1 MEPNPHFSEYGDVKD
16 VQQEDD
22 DIGQESTI
30 IEPDTCDVHDHPAHA
45 TRCGWESFPCEQ
57 CGSCFTSREGLEGH
71 MHSHSLIKNVT
82 HAYKSKSGDM
92 ASGLDFDPLQH
103 DNAEPSVSVSSDAHI
118 ESTNTAGHNSVLPDE
133 HLYEHYACSYCE
145 KRFTTYPNKEQHEST
160 VHERHPQIAR
170 AQQSEMPYEGN
181 QQQIIIATSNHRAQ
195 PEVVDDE
202 VEHAGNYMLDVSG
215 GISENL
221 RFYFDGKIVSTST
234 MSSCEAAEVHAACS
248 TLVGLDALIL
258 DPTQLNL
265 GLSMDS
271 ILSNQE
277 LPGQALAR
285 RRTATPPLLPQIQTE
300 LESEVA
306 VSSSSSEPVTA
317 FTENP
322 LPQMTESSLT
332 PPKPTIV
339 YLSPK
344 VNRLQENQEILLPDG
359 QTACSSVCAAA
370 RRFKRRTVSPQS
382 SPQHSTTSD
391 EEAATTDTDGDAV
404 SLRSVDTQGS
414 LLHQSAS
421 ERGNS
426 SRKIEEA
433 QAIPLSTE
441 SWPPATV
448 DNRCSQQPL
457 DLSSTMKRK
466 DVGNSDDGSALDLSL
481 QKSNLEESGLISNFV
496 FPSEDHLNACLQ
508 ERAFLSVG
516 EQNGSGASQETPLVS
531 DLAIVTGSNMA
542 DSVAEGLVYG
552 LSLRSCPLNSA
563 PVTLTPLALPPA
575 APCTV
580 SFAPSG
586 THPALPTA
594 PSLITV
600 LAPPLSLPS
609 PSSQQIQV
617 LAPNVSPEPLV
628 LCAENAINSTQCDL
642 TSAFAAT
649 NAANLVA
656 LSHPLGPSSNL
667 FLTDQISLNPPFN
680 GDHGICEVPFAP
692 AAALNDPLINSYNI
706 TSNTVLI
713 ECTISLETP
722 GNVPAAVPARDG
734 AESAVCAQMLVN
746 HIERQQMLSL
756 PNAATV
762 DPAILISS
770 IEESV
775 RLSSSTSLMPDFP
788 AKAEEP
794 DQDLAEEPP
803 NAEEEEPDVFP
814 AKAEELD
821 QDLAEEPPDAEEE
834 EPGVSPAKAEEPDQ
848 DLAEEPPNGDEE
860 EPGVFLAKAEEP
872 DQDLAEEPPNADGE
886 EPADGTEPGTEV
898 ATDITESVAEVA
910 TDGTE
915 SGVVVSVDD
924 SKRVENVEETEP
936 PSDAEP
942 QTFAKNFIC
951 NVCDLLFHSM
961 KELGHHVSDHA
972 EEWPYKCEFCVLLF
986 EKPSALLDHRSSLHG
1001 VDKTYLCSACP
1012 KDFVYLCNLK
1022 QHQEEL
1028 HPAQQCTFTEE
1039 EKGKVRSQ
1047 NYNYSAKVSAELALP
1062 DGSAEQ
1068 VKKEENEA
1076 DAAAEELFTTI
1087 KILASD
1093 GGKFKAP
1100 DVRLGIN
1107 QHYPSFKP
1115 PPFPYH
1121 NRSPAGSPASATNF
1135 TTHNIPQ
1142 TFSTAIRCTKCGK
1155 SFDNMPEL
1163 HKHILAC
1170 ANASDKRRYTPKK
1183 NPIPL
1188 RHFAKSQNGVLSTT
1202 NSENESNAS
1211 NGGNRSTQSSVKMK
1225 LKLLNKRKR
1234 KLAQRVTPKR
1244 NKSLPN
1250 KASPPRADEDVFV
1263 CPHCSREFTM
1273 RRSRTKH
1280 MAVCPQKAREARTR
1294 KEGGVSVTKE
1304 NDGRL
1309 HRGVSH
1315 ANEQRAS
1322 AHPRTRLQTSR
1333 PAKRPAPPPAPT
1345 SFLNKRPKL
1354 ATKEDSQNDI
1364 STLNDLPAV
1373 RPFNPPLRQYTRVHH
1388 GVKLSPAKQQPPPP
1402 PLSELPTPIREEATA
1417 GGSSGQSATA

>member
-1 MEPNPHFSEYGDVKD
+1 MEPNPHFSEYGDVED

-22 DIGQESTI
+22 DIGQESTSM
-30 IEPDTCDVHDHPAHA
+30 EPDTCDVHDHPAHA
-45 TRCGWESFPCEQ
+45 TRCGWESFPCEH
-57 CGSCFTSREGLEGH
+57 CGSCFTSRQDLEGH
-71 MHSHSLIKNVT
+71 MHSHALIQNVT
-82 HAYKSKSGDM
+82 HTYKSKRGEM
-92 ASGLDFDPLQH
+92 ASSLDFDPLQH
-103 DNAEPSVSVSSDAHI
+103 DNVEPSVSVSSDAQM
-118 ESTNTAGHNSVLPDE
+118 ESTNTPGHNSVLPDE

-160 VHERHPQIAR
+160 VHEQHLQIAR
-170 AQQSEMPYEGN
+170 AQQSETPYEGN

-195 PEVVDDE
+195 LAGEMVDDE
-202 VEHAGNYMLDVSG
+202 VERAGNYMLDVSSS
-215 GISENL
+215 ISENL

-234 MSSCEAAEVHAACS
+234 VSSCEAAEVHAACS

-258 DPTQLNL
+258 DPTHLNL

-277 LPGQALAR
+277 SPGQALAR

-300 LESEVA
+300 LESEVV
-306 VSSSSSEPVTA
+306 VSSSSSEPVTS
-317 FTENP
+317 FMENP
-322 LPQMTESSLT
+322 LAQMTESSL
-332 PPKPTIV
+332 PPPNPTIV

-344 VNRLQENQEILLPDG
+344 VSQLQENQDILLPDG
-359 QTACSSVCAAA
+359 QTVCSSVSAAA

-391 EEAATTDTDGDAV
+391 EEAATTDTDVDAV
-404 SLRSVDTQGS
+404 SLRHTDT
-414 LLHQSAS
+414 QSAS
-421 ERGNS
+421 ERGNTS
-426 SRKIEEA
+426 QNIEEA

-457 DLSSTMKRK
+457 DLSSTMKRN
-466 DVGNSDDGSALDLSL
+466 DVGDSDDAALDLSL
-481 QKSNLEESGLISNFV
+481 QKRSLEEARLISNFV
-496 FPSEDHLNACLQ
+496 FPSGDHLNACLQ
-508 ERAFLSVG
+508 QRAFLSVG
-516 EQNGSGASQETPLVS
+516 EQNGSAATHETPLVS

-552 LSLRSCPLNSA
+552 LSLPSCPLNSA
-563 PVTLTPLALPPA
+563 PATLTPLELPLA
-575 APCTV
+575 TPCAV
-580 SFAPSG
+580 SFAPSA
-586 THPALPTA
+586 THPALPAA

-609 PSSQQIQV
+609 PSSQPIQV
-617 LAPNVSPEPLV
+617 LAPNISPEPLV
-628 LCAENAINSTQCDL
+628 LCAENAINPTQCDL

-656 LSHPLGPSSNL
+656 LSHPLDPSLNL
-667 FLTDQISLNPPFN
+667 PGHMFLADQISLSPPLN
-680 GDHGICEVPFAP
+680 GDHGISEVPFTS

-722 GNVPAAVPARDG
+722 GNVPAAVPARDCT
-734 AESAVCAQMLVN
+734 EPAVSAQMLVN
-746 HIERQQMLSL
+746 HIEQQQMVSL
-756 PNAATV
+756 PNTATV
-762 DPAILISS
+762 DPAVLISS
-770 IEESV
+770 IEKSV
-775 RLSSSTSLMPDFP
+775 RLSSSTSLVPDFP

-803 NAEEEEPDVFP
+803 NADEEEPAVFP
-814 AKAEELD
+814 AM
-821 QDLAEEPPDAEEE
+821 
-834 EPGVSPAKAEEPDQ
+834 AEEPDQ
-848 DLAEEPPNGDEE
+848 DLAEEPPNADEE
-860 EPGVFLAKAEEP
+860 ELAVFSAKAEEP
-872 DQDLAEEPPNADGE
+872 DQDLAEEPPNADEE
-886 EPADGTEPGTEV
+886 EPADGTESAAEV

-915 SGVVVSVDD
+915 SGVVVSADD
-924 SKRVENVEETEP
+924 SKRVENVDETEP
-936 PSDAEP
+936 PSNTASDAEP

-951 NVCDLLFHSM
+951 NVCNLLFHSM

-1012 KDFVYLCNLK
+1012 KDFVYFCNLK

-1047 NYNYSAKVSAELALP
+1047 NYNYSAKVSAEPALP
-1062 DGSAEQ
+1062 DASADR
-1068 VKKEENEA
+1068 VKKEENEV
-1076 DAAAEELFTTI
+1076 DVAAEELFTTI

-1093 GGKFKAP
+1093 GGKLKAP

-1211 NGGNRSTQSSVKMK
+1211 NGGNQSNESSVKIK
-1225 LKLLNKRKR
+1225 LKLMNKRKR
-1234 KLAQRVTPKR
+1234 KLAQRVMPKR
-1244 NKSLPN
+1244 SKSLPN
-1250 KASPPRADEDVFV
+1250 KASPPRAHEDVFV

-1280 MAVCPQKAREARTR
+1280 MAVCPQKPREVRTR
-1294 KEGGVSVTKE
+1294 KEGGISVTKE

-1315 ANEQRAS
+1315 MNEQRAS
-1322 AHPRTRLQTSR
+1322 AHPQTRLQTSR

-1354 ATKEDSQNDI
+1354 ATKEDSKNDI

-1388 GVKLSPAKQQPPPP
+1388 GVKLPPAKQQQP
-1402 PLSELPTPIREEATA
+1402 SEPPTPIREEA